1 MKAIRN
7 LSLSLVVPLMVLLAT
22 NPAFAAVDPA
32 VSTAIATAQTDALTV
47 AGVLTAMVA
56 VIWGAL
62 FIKRKFFG

>member
-1 MKAIRN
+1 MKSMSPAVLVATTLAIASSVAN
-7 LSLSLVVPLMVLLAT
+7 
-22 NPAFAAVDPA
+22 AAVDAA
-32 VSTAIATAQTDALTV
+32 VTTAISTAQTDALSV

>member
-1 MKAIRN
+1 MKVMSPA
-7 LSLSLVVPLMVLLAT
+7 LVLASGLALMTSASH
-22 NPAFAAVDPA
+22 AAVDAA
-32 VSTAIATAQTDALTV
+32 VSTAIATAQTDALTI